1 MPLSPFTLPDAKGW
15 VMTWYGLQQFLEFL
29 PISFICRTSRFWP
42 GIDHHGSLLSG
53 QQPLKHL
60 NISTASQIGSTSR
73 SPAILSPFLDMN
85 AALKGSIQAFPL
97 LLVLAVIVI
106 LLDGLSVFSVIGLT
120 SRKFLIVNV
129 LDVNHTTNGKE
140 TYSLEPSSDHVALRF
155 DDHNYEIASDY
166 DWESIFPSD
175 GAAAT
180 SDGYHV
186 SMYRQLACLDAIRRS
201 HLFLYARRSNSSQT
215 PFLLKEAESCFGYLR
230 QIILCTAD
238 TTLEPS
244 VPVHGMNNVFETDAS
259 GLGEFHRCY
268 DWTRIRDIE
277 IALSSSHGT
286 D

>member
-1 MPLSPFTLPDAKGW
+1 MG
-15 VMTWYGLQQFLEFL
+15 YGLARSAAVLGV
-29 PISFICRTSRFWP
+29 PTYCHTSRFWP

-60 NISTASQIGSTSR
+60 NISTASQIGSTSK
-73 SPAILSPFLDMN
+73 SLAILSLFLDMN

-97 LLVLAVIVI
+97 VLVLAVIVI

-120 SRKFLIVNV
+120 SWNFVSYY
-129 LDVNHTTNGKE
+129 DVNHTTNGKE

-244 VPVHGMNNVFETDAS
+244 IPVHDMNNVVQTDAS

-268 DWTRIRDIE
+268 DWTRIRDVE

-286 D
+286 V